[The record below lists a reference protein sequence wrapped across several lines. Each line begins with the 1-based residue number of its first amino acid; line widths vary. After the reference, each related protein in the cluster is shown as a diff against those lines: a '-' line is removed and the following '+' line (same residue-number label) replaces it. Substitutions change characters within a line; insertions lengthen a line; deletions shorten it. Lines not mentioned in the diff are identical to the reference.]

1 MCAII
6 QLCLNL
12 HAILKGEYQP
22 LIVVGCGLLHHRQP
36 EGVVELLYAD
46 FPFMHREHK
55 TANEVGFGL
64 PLPFLLLEGICPGLG
79 FSMSCHIAIVVFCVF
94 LLTLRTLGVLLGASL
109 GQLRQHC
116 DLLEKYI

>member
-22 LIVVGCGLLHHRQP
+22 PIVVGCGLLHRRQP
-36 EGVVELLYAD
+36 EGVVE
-46 FPFMHREHK
+46 FPDSDLPLMHSEHK
-55 TANEVGFGL
+55 SANEVCFGL

-79 FSMSCHIAIVVFCVF
+79 FFMSCHIAIVVFCVF
-94 LLTLRTLGVLLGASL
+94 LLTLCTMGVLLGAPL

-116 DLLEKYI
+116 DLLEKFI